1 MLLRN
6 LDLLTDDPTLFLYL
20 VGIVAVGLI
29 VAITVHEFGHAL
41 TATIYGDTTAK
52 RLGRLS
58 LNPLKH
64 LDPFGTL
71 MIFLVGFGWGKP
83 VPVDYRSLGRNPRR
97 AMAVVSL
104 SGAFFNVITAAL
116 FGIIIRAGV
125 VAWHSPRSLY
135 IDGWEFSS
143 VAADIVGYIIF
154 FNLILAVFN
163 LIPIAPLDGF
173 KVVVGF
179 LPSKQAYSY
188 ARLER
193 YGPIMLLTLLLF
205 GYMTGILWD
214 ILIKPVEAFIRI
226 FTGGSF

>member
-6 LDLLTDDPTLFLYL
+6 IDLLLDDTTLFLYL
-20 VGIVAVGLI
+20 IGIVTAGLI

-41 TATIYGDTTAK
+41 SATLLGDSTAR

-58 LNPLKH
+58 LNPLRH

-83 VPVDYRSLGRNPRR
+83 VPVDFRALGRNPRR
-97 AMAVVSL
+97 GMAVVSL
-104 SGAFFNVITAAL
+104 AGALSNLLIAAL
-116 FGIIIRAGV
+116 FGLLVRVGV
-125 VAWHSPRSLY
+125 VAWHTPRFLY
-135 IDGWEFSS
+135 VDGWEFSS

-179 LPSKQAYSY
+179 LPGRQAYAL
-188 ARLER
+188 ARLEK
-193 YGPIMLLTLLLF
+193 YGPMILLVLLF
-205 GYMTGILWD
+205 FGYFTGLLWD
-214 ILIKPVEAFIRI
+214 ALIWPVDGFIRI
-226 FTGGSF
+226 FAGGSL